1 MFRFYKLT
9 LSNPI
14 SYIPGIS
21 VHRATLL
28 YTEFGIKTCNDL
40 LNFFPFRYIDKTQF
54 YAIKDL
60 QPNSSEVQI
69 VGKITRVTS
78 VAQKRGSRLVA
89 TFQDATGTMELV
101 WFRGQKWIKDSLKIN
116 EGYVVY
122 GKLNHYNGS
131 FSIPHPEMELV
142 TEYKKK
148 LHTKMQ
154 PVYPSTEKFTNSGV
168 SNKLMRGYI
177 QILLQ
182 QFYDDI
188 QESFSQEIIDD
199 FKLMPKRDA
208 FLNVH
213 FPKSQENLTKA
224 EYRLKFEELFFIQ
237 LQLLRKKLINKTKI
251 KGFVFENVGAI
262 FNEFYADKLPF
273 DLTNAQKRVLKE
285 VRKDVAS
292 GAHMNRLL
300 QGDVGSGKT
309 IVALLSMLL
318 AIDNGFQATIM
329 APTEILANQHYIAV
343 SELLEG
349 MNIKV
354 DILTGSVRIKK
365 RREIHAS
372 LEDGTLHIL
381 IGTHALLEDKV
392 KFNNLGIAIIDE
404 QHRFGVAQR
413 SKLWAKGGRSPSLTL
428 PEGKGISVRNR
439 YETAHPSVYKL
450 MKELQLERKKKT
462 TEADQ
467 ILWEHLKTKKLDIKF
482 RRQHIVDEFIVDFIS
497 IEKRLIIDVDGKY
510 HNNKEQQEAD
520 GLRIIILQELGFKVI
535 RFTNEEVIR
544 NTDKTVTKII
554 QELEIQPFGEVL
566 GASPPHILVMTATPI
581 PRTLAMSVY
590 GDLDISVID
599 ELPPGRKEVKTVH
612 RFDSNRLSVFK
623 FMRDEIAKGRQV
635 YIVYPLI
642 QESETMDYKDLMDGF
657 ESVSREFPTPEY
669 QISIVHGKMK
679 PADKEY
685 EMQRFVKHETQIMVA
700 TTVIEVGV
708 NVPNASVM
716 IIESSERFGLS
727 QLHQLR
733 GRVGRGSDQSY
744 CILLSSYKLS
754 AEGKTRLKTMVE
766 TTDGFK
772 IAEVDLKLRG
782 PGNLMGTQQSGVL
795 NLKIA
800 DVVKDTKILVSARNT
815 AIALLQEDSNLSKP
829 ENSSIKKTYLA
840 LSKTSK
846 IWSNIS

>member
-1 MFRFYKLT
+1 VDLNKPVT
-9 LSNPI
+9 
-14 SYIPGIS
+14 YINGVS
-21 VHRATLL
+21 VQRASLL
-28 YTEFGIKTCNDL
+28 YTELGIKTCNDL
-40 LNFFPFRYIDKTQF
+40 LHFFPFRYIDKTQF
-54 YAIKDL
+54 YVIKDL

-69 VGKITRVTS
+69 VGKITDVKL

-89 TFQDATGTMELV
+89 KFQDTTGSMELV
-101 WFRGQKWIKDSLKIN
+101 WFKGQKWIKDSLKIN
-116 EGYVVY
+116 EPYVVY

-142 TEYKKK
+142 SAYKKK
-148 LHTKMQ
+148 MQTKMQ
-154 PVYPSTEKFTNSGV
+154 PVYPSTEKLSNSGV
-168 SNKLMRGYI
+168 SNKLMGTYI
-177 QILLQ
+177 QNLLQ
-182 QFYDDI
+182 QLYDTI
-188 QESFSQEIIDD
+188 KESLSQEIIND
-199 FKLMPKRDA
+199 FKLMDKRSA
-208 FLNVH
+208 LLNAH
-213 FPKSQENLTKA
+213 FPKTQENLAKA
-224 EYRLKFEELFFIQ
+224 QYRLKFEELFFIQ

-251 KGFVFENVGAI
+251 KGFVFENVGAV
-262 FNEFYADKLPF
+262 FNEFYSTNLPF
-273 DLTNAQKRVLKE
+273 SLTNAQKRVLKE
-285 VRKDVAS
+285 IRKDVAS

-309 IVALLSMLL
+309 IVALLAMLL
-318 AIDNGFQATIM
+318 ALDNGFQATIM
-329 APTEILANQHYIAV
+329 APTEILANQHFIAV
-343 SELLEG
+343 SELLTG

-354 DILTGSVRIKK
+354 DILTGSVRTKK
-365 RREIHAS
+365 RREIHAN

-392 KFNNLGIAIIDE
+392 KFKNLGIAIIDE

-413 SKLWAKGGRSPSLTL
+413 AKLWAKNSL
-428 PEGKGISVRNR
+428 
-439 YETAHPSVYKL
+439 
-450 MKELQLERKKKT
+450 
-462 TEADQ
+462 
-467 ILWEHLKTKKLDIKF
+467 
-482 RRQHIVDEFIVDFIS
+482 
-497 IEKRLIIDVDGKY
+497 
-510 HNNKEQQEAD
+510 
-520 GLRIIILQELGFKVI
+520 
-535 RFTNEEVIR
+535 
-544 NTDKTVTKII
+544 
-554 QELEIQPFGEVL
+554 
-566 GASPPHILVMTATPI
+566 PPHILVMTATPI

-623 FMRDEIAKGRQV
+623 FMKDEIAKGRQV

-642 QESETMDYKDLMDGF
+642 QESEAMDYKDLMDGY
-657 ESVSREFPTPEY
+657 ESVSREFPSPEY
-669 QISIVHGKMK
+669 QISIVHGQMK
-679 PADKEY
+679 PADKEF
-685 EMQRFVKHETQIMVA
+685 EMQRFVKAETQIMVA

-716 IIESSERFGLS
+716 IIESAERFGLS

-733 GRVGRGSDQSY
+733 GRVGRGADQSY

-754 AEGKTRLKTMVE
+754 AEAKTRLKTMVE

-800 DVVKDTKILVSARNT
+800 DVVKDTKILVAARNT
-815 AIALLQEDSNLSKP
+815 AITLLQEDANLSKV
-829 ENSSIKKTYLA
+829 ENAAIKNAYLE